1 MFTYCVSW
9 PRLNKTGVVVAST
22 NEVSTLNWSEQV
34 HIAII
39 SLASKEYV
47 CSLHNMWKNGN
58 IHSLL
63 NSLSSVRV
71 FFLSST
77 LLTLTFLRMLWS
89 QSWGYCASSSK
100 WNHSVSCWFWLLLLV
115 WLPPEAIK
123 MHTLCRS
130 FWTVS
135 FIVGARSCCCCIRIH
150 SDKVLCES
158 ETK

>member
-71 FFLSST
+71 FFFKFHSLDLDFSKNVMEPILR
-77 LLTLTFLRMLWS
+77 LLCIFVEVESFCLLLVLI
-89 QSWGYCASSSK
+89 ASSCVTSPWGNQNAHIVQVFLDCLLYCWSK
-100 WNHSVSCWFWLLLLV
+100 VLLLLY
-115 WLPPEAIK
+115 
-123 MHTLCRS
+123 
-130 FWTVS
+130 
-135 FIVGARSCCCCIRIH
+135 
-150 SDKVLCES
+150 
-158 ETK
+158 